1 MSLQEVQA
9 DVNRFLEDNQLV
21 DVPLVL
27 AAPPGRGKTALC
39 AHLYS
44 TLLVQ
49 YRRAIAQGDK
59 YAQMV
64 CLRHIDTCTWL
75 A

>member
-9 DVNRFLEDNQLV
+9 DVYRFLEDGQLV

-27 AAPPGRGKTALC
+27 AGPPGRGKTALC

-49 YRRAIAQGDK
+49 YRRAKAQGDK

-64 CLRHIDTCTWL
+64 SMSDIF
-75 A
+75 